1 MKRSGKSDAKSVPR
15 KVSILGAGPS
25 GFALAADLSS
35 RGTAVLLYS
44 HPEHLRHAQPVLDQ
58 GDLLSSWPGVA
69 EERCTKVNIT
79 TDMRAAADFSDL
91 MIMTVPST
99 GQETLLGE
107 MRGLDLSLHTLVAVP
122 GNLFSLLVGET
133 LKIGCVVETN
143 ISPYSC
149 RISAGHLQVFG
160 VKSSFNIAAHP
171 PSTLTPRLHSRI
183 TSLFSQ
189 TLRWSSSVLEVSLSN
204 INGVFH
210 PLMMLLNA
218 GSIEVPPP
226 SRPFLLYSD
235 GLTPAVARAMLAVDR
250 VRLDIGEKMGFDLDG
265 VLETSNRCYDA
276 RFASLVELAR
286 NSGPH
291 KDLAAPSSLRHR
303 NVEEDV
309 PDLLVC
315 WAGLA
320 RKLGLD
326 AGPLEAVVGIA
337 GMMMGR
343 DFWAQ
348 GRSLE
353 RLHLEGLEER
363 EIVERFGGFGGSGWT
378 GGDDYEKD
386 DGTSDSGV
394 ELDN

>member
-1 MKRSGKSDAKSVPR
+1 MPQ

-44 HPEHLRHAQPVLDQ
+44 HPEHLRHSSPVIDQ
-58 GDLLSSWPGVA
+58 GYLLSTWPGVT
-69 EERCTKVNIT
+69 EERCTRVNIT
-79 TDMRAAADFSDL
+79 TDMRAAVEFSDML
-91 MIMTVPST
+91 IMTVPST

-107 MRGLDLSLHTLVAVP
+107 MKGLDLRRHTVVAVP
-122 GNLFSLLVGET
+122 GNLFSLLVGDT
-133 LKIGCVVETN
+133 VKIGCVLETN

-149 RISAGHLQVFG
+149 RISSGHLQVFG

-171 PSTLTPRLHSRI
+171 LSSLTPLLLSRI
-183 TSLFSQ
+183 TNLFSQ
-189 TLRWSSSVLEVSLSN
+189 NLRWSSSVVEVSLSN

-218 GSIEVPPP
+218 GSIESPSP

-235 GLTPAVARAMLAVDR
+235 GLTPAVARAMLAIDR
-250 VRLDIGEKMGFDLDG
+250 VRLEIGERMGFDLDG
-265 VLETSNRCYDA
+265 VLETSNGCYGA
-276 RFASLVELAR
+276 RFTSLVDLAQ
-286 NSGPH
+286 NSEPH
-291 KDLAAPSSLRHR
+291 RDLAAPASLRHR

-326 AGPLEAVVGIA
+326 AGPLEAVIGMA
-337 GMMMGR
+337 GMMLGR

-348 GRSLE
+348 GRSLA
-353 RLHLEGLEER
+353 RLHLEGLEAR
-363 EIVERFGGFGGSGWT
+363 EIIERFGGFGWMSGVK
-378 GGDDYEKD
+378 GEKD
-386 DGTSDSGV
+386 DEPSDSGV
-394 ELDN
+394 EFDV